1 MQRVQA
7 HLVECGFPCPRPLGV
22 RGRATLEEWNDD
34 GDYLDAHA
42 PPVRRVLAQNLA
54 ELFRLASELLPLA
67 CMEYFPPEDGPLW
80 RGPHNVLFDFEATA
94 RGAEWIDEIAQAA
107 KPLRDS
113 RVGDLV
119 IGHGDWTVKHFRF
132 RGLRPTVIYDW
143 DSLNTDFET
152 VFVGNT
158 AAAFTYTERLP
169 VDVWP
174 TVSEARAFFADY
186 ENARGRPFT
195 RDERTATQAAAVY
208 SRAYCTRC
216 THAVGKET
224 SSLGLRDYAEMF
236 L

>member
-1 MQRVQA
+1 AFEVSVGALFGLRLRDGSRVALKVHVQHEPERLEAVQRVQA

-107 KPLRDS
+107 TPLRDS

-119 IGHGDWTVKHFRF
+119 IGH
-132 RGLRPTVIYDW
+132 
-143 DSLNTDFET
+143 S
-152 VFVGNT
+152 
-158 AAAFTYTERLP
+158 
-169 VDVWP
+169 
-174 TVSEARAFFADY
+174 
-186 ENARGRPFT
+186 
-195 RDERTATQAAAVY
+195 
-208 SRAYCTRC
+208 
-216 THAVGKET
+216 
-224 SSLGLRDYAEMF
+224 
-236 L
+236 